1 MDDKE
6 VLMDVCNILLDHN
19 VAIGDGHCLIK
30 RLEAIIANT
39 PEGTTTGD
47 RRMKVYRFRG
57 KIYRK
62 KRVKHVDC
70 KGCTFAGR
78 WGCTALLPD
87 GMGCYDGKGNNWIFE
102 EVLVKGIK
110 G

>member
-39 PEGTTTGD
+39 PEGITTGD
-47 RRMKVYRFRG
+47 RRMKVEYRNKEYM
-57 KIYRK
+57 KIHTEDAR
-62 KRVKHVDC
+62 C
-70 KGCTFAGR
+70 EGCCFLKDDE
-78 WGCTALLPD
+78 CSLPD
-87 GMGCYDGKGNNWIFE
+87 SHDTPLCYDRGGNYIFKE
-102 EVLVKGIK
+102 IK
-110 G
+110 K